1 MIWGR
6 FAIVLVVMV
15 TSRHLSYRISEGCS
29 ERTDWNK
36 NKNVRLLYVFCIIC
50 MSLLYLGQTWS
61 AWVHSL
67 CTDMRQCWWWWDD
80 MGDVSG
86 VRPSWELR
94 SWHSRHPP
102 SRPGRQP
109 PSVCGKFQ
117 TEPTALYIVYY
128 VLLVLHYIVGPG
140 KHNNQPDLFW
150 LLSCSQ
156 KYKINI
162 NLKGSGNRA

>member
-1 MIWGR
+1 
-6 FAIVLVVMV
+6 
-15 TSRHLSYRISEGCS
+15 
-29 ERTDWNK
+29 
-36 NKNVRLLYVFCIIC
+36 

-150 LLSCSQ
+150 LLSCSNHGSRRSAFQ
-156 KYKINI
+156 ASWISSFRCQWQRPFSYSKSWIRPFVFIINY
-162 NLKGSGNRA
+162 NH